1 MRLDGKYVIITGAG
15 SGIGRASAMLFAR
28 EGASIIAVDIN
39 LESAET
45 TARDIR
51 QQGGKSRSVQC
62 DVTKVS
68 DIDALIETAL
78 QQFHQIDI
86 LFNNAGVA
94 MAYTPTEN
102 VTEDLWDTIMS
113 VNVKSIFLMCR
124 AVIPIMKAQNSGVI
138 LNTSST
144 AAVRPR
150 PGLTPYNASKG
161 AVSVFT
167 GSLALELAPFHIRVN
182 AINPVAVDT
191 PMLNEFIGTTSEQ
204 GIKSG
209 RQQFAD
215 TIPLGRLAAAE
226 DIAFA
231 ALYLASDEA
240 ALVTGICL
248 DVAGGRTI

>member
-1 MRLDGKYVIITGAG
+1 MRLAGKHAIITGAG
-15 SGIGRASAMLFAR
+15 SGIGRASALLFAQ
-28 EGASIIAVDIN
+28 EGASIVAADIN
-39 LESAET
+39 LQSAEA

-51 QQGGKSRSVQC
+51 QQGGKGRGVAC
-62 DVTKVS
+62 DVTKAS
-68 DIDALIETAL
+68 DIDALIETAR

-86 LFNNAGVA
+86 VFNNAGVP
-94 MAYTPTEN
+94 MAFTPLEE
-102 VTEDLWDTIMS
+102 VTEDLWDTIMA
-113 VNVKSIFLMCR
+113 VNVKSLFLMCR
-124 AVIPIMKAQNSGVI
+124 AVIPIMKDQQSGVI

-161 AVSVFT
+161 AVSVLT

-191 PMLNEFIGTTSEQ
+191 PMLNEFIGAPSES
-204 GIKSG
+204 GIQAG

-215 TIPLGRLAAAE
+215 TIPLGRLATPR

-240 ALVTGICL
+240 ALVTGTCL
-248 DVAGGRTI
+248 DVAGGRTV